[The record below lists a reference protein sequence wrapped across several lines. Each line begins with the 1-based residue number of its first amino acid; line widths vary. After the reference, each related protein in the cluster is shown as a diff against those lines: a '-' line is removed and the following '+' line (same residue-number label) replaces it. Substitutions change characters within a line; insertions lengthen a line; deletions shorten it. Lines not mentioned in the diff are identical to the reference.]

1 MGRVFSGQRGQQVR
15 AADRVLIYPRLDR
28 DARHAGGR
36 HRGVSASGHVLGVGV
51 RRHPPV
57 VAGKPHV
64 LSLRD
69 HVAVG
74 VVGVQR
80 RLRQRAVGLRSLL
93 RHGRKQLSSLGEGR
107 SLAQD
112 LPVLFGDRGLVR
124 AVHAGRLVDAPQPEG
139 RGVRA
144 VVQFGGVAVGCPSCL
159 AQASVGIEA
168 VGGLRHLVSMRP
180 LLAVIVYEARARPL
194 DRMRRRDV
202 ECVQGLAGGLSARRV
217 A

>member
-74 VVGVQR
+74 VVGIQR

-93 RHGRKQLSSLGEGR
+93 RHGCQQLPPLGECSG
-107 SLAQD
+107 LAQD
-112 LPVLFGDRGLVR
+112 LLVLLRDAEFVL
-124 AVHAGRLVDAPQPEG
+124 AVDAGRLVDVPLPEE

-144 VVQFGGVAVGCPSCL
+144 VVQLCGVVVGCPFYL
-159 AQASVGIEA
+159 TWTSVGIEA

-180 LLAVIVYEARARPL
+180 LLAVVVYEARARPL

-202 ECVQGLAGGLSARRV
+202 ERVQGLAGGLSARRV